1 MENKEFLKSNFGI
14 EIEFTGIT
22 RRKAAE
28 IVVEHLG
35 GSVEELHDYYKTLK
49 IIARDGRVWKIM
61 YDGSIKCQKRTG
73 GQKVS
78 ASSEYSVE
86 LVSPILTYEK
96 DMVDVQEMVRKLRKA
111 GAFSEQQNCTGIH
124 IHLDGRDHT
133 PKSIRNFMNI
143 IYSRNDLLYDAL
155 QIEQRR
161 MQFCKKMDESL
172 VHKMNRSKPT
182 TFNQIEDIWYQG
194 YGERRERHYHESRY
208 HFLNLHSLFNGCG
221 TVELRGFN
229 GTLHAGKIRSYIA
242 LSLAMNHQALSQKSA
257 SSKKPQI
264 ENPKFSMRT
273 WLNRIGFIGDD
284 FKNCREH
291 LCKHLEGSAA
301 WRFRR
306 AAQIKKVALSNPPSG
321 RPLLRWQ
328 KDSPLQTKAHTGEA
342 EGGKPLF
349 KKG

>member
-133 PKSIRNFMNI
+133 PKSIRNFINI

-306 AAQIKKVALSNPPSG
+306 VS
-321 RPLLRWQ
+321 
-328 KDSPLQTKAHTGEA
+328 
-342 EGGKPLF
+342 
-349 KKG
+349 

>member
-306 AAQIKKVALSNPPSG
+306 AS
-321 RPLLRWQ
+321 
-328 KDSPLQTKAHTGEA
+328 
-342 EGGKPLF
+342 
-349 KKG
+349 

>member
-1 MENKEFLKSNFGI
+1 MTSKDFLKSNFGI
-14 EIEFTGIT
+14 EIEITGIT
-22 RRKAAE
+22 RKKAAK
-28 IVVEHLG
+28 VVADHLEG
-35 GSVEELHDYYKTLK
+35 TIEEVHDHYKTLK
-49 IIARDGRVWKIM
+49 ITERDGRVWKIV

-86 LVSPILTYEK
+86 LVSPILTYER
-96 DMVDVQEMVRKLRKA
+96 DMESLQEMVRKLRKA

-133 PKSIRNFMNI
+133 PRSIRNFMNI

-161 MQFCKKMDESL
+161 MHYCKKMDESL
-172 VHKMNRSKPT
+172 VQKLNRRNPT
-182 TFNQIEDIWYQG
+182 TLNQIEDIWYQG
-194 YGERRERHYHESRY
+194 YGDRRERHYHESRY

-229 GTLHAGKIRSYIA
+229 GTLHAGKIRSYVA
-242 LSLAMNHQALSQKSA
+242 LSLAMNYQALTQKSA

-291 LCKHLEGSAA
+291 LCKHLDGSAA
-301 WRFRR
+301 WRFRT
-306 AAQIKKVALSNPPSG
+306 AA
-321 RPLLRWQ
+321 
-328 KDSPLQTKAHTGEA
+328 
-342 EGGKPLF
+342 
-349 KKG
+349 

>member
-1 MENKEFLKSNFGI
+1 
-14 EIEFTGIT
+14 
-22 RRKAAE
+22 
-28 IVVEHLG
+28 
-35 GSVEELHDYYKTLK
+35 
-49 IIARDGRVWKIM
+49 M
-61 YDGSIKCQKRTG
+61 YDGSINTQKRSG

-78 ASSEYSVE
+78 ASKEYSVE

-96 DMVDVQEMVRKLRKA
+96 DMTSLQEMVRKLRKA

-133 PKSIRNFMNI
+133 PRSIRNFMNI

-155 QIEQRR
+155 QIERRR
-161 MQFCKKMDESL
+161 MHYCKKMDQRL
-172 VHKMNRSKPT
+172 VERMNKKKPT
-182 TFNQIEDIWYQG
+182 TMKQIEDIWYQD
-194 YGERRERHYHESRY
+194 YSERRERHYHESRY

-229 GTLHAGKIRSYIA
+229 GTLHAGKIRSYVA
-242 LSLAMNHQALSQKSA
+242 LSLAMNHQALTQKSA

-291 LCKHLEGSAA
+291 LCKHLDGSAA
-301 WRFRR
+301 WRFRT
-306 AAQIKKVALSNPPSG
+306 AA
-321 RPLLRWQ
+321 
-328 KDSPLQTKAHTGEA
+328 
-342 EGGKPLF
+342 
-349 KKG
+349 

>member
-96 DMVDVQEMVRKLRKA
+96 DMVDVPEMVRKLRKA

-172 VHKMNRSKPT
+172 VHKMNRSRPT

-208 HFLNLHSLFNGCG
+208 HFLNLHSLFNGRG

-242 LSLAMNHQALSQKSA
+242 LSLAMNHQALTQKSA

-306 AAQIKKVALSNPPSG
+306 AA
-321 RPLLRWQ
+321 
-328 KDSPLQTKAHTGEA
+328 
-342 EGGKPLF
+342 
-349 KKG
+349 

>member
-1 MENKEFLKSNFGI
+1 MTSKDFLKSNFGI
-14 EIEFTGIT
+14 EIEMTGIT
-22 RRKAAE
+22 RKMAAK
-28 IVVEHLG
+28 VVADHLEG
-35 GSVEELHDYYKTLK
+35 TIEEVHDYYKTLK
-49 IIARDGRVWKIM
+49 ITERDGRVWKIM
-61 YDGSIKCQKRTG
+61 YDGSIKCQKKTG

-86 LVSPILTYEK
+86 LVSPILTYER
-96 DMVDVQEMVRKLRKA
+96 DMESLQEMVRKLRKA

-133 PKSIRNFMNI
+133 PRSIRNFMNI

-161 MQFCKKMDESL
+161 MHYCKKMDESL
-172 VHKMNRSKPT
+172 VQKLNRRKPT
-182 TFNQIEDIWYQG
+182 TLKQIEDIWYQG
-194 YGERRERHYHESRY
+194 YGDRRERHYHESRY

-229 GTLHAGKIRSYIA
+229 GTLHAGKIRSYVV
-242 LSLAMNHQALSQKSA
+242 LSLAMNHQALTQKSA
-257 SSKKPQI
+257 SSKKPQV

-291 LCKHLEGSAA
+291 LCKHLDGSAA
-301 WRFRR
+301 WRFRT
-306 AAQIKKVALSNPPSG
+306 AA
-321 RPLLRWQ
+321 
-328 KDSPLQTKAHTGEA
+328 
-342 EGGKPLF
+342 
-349 KKG
+349 

>member
-1 MENKEFLKSNFGI
+1 MLYISFRVIYVHDQRNTLNEKEESTMENKEFLKSNFGI

-208 HFLNLHSLFNGCG
+208 HFLNLHSLLNGC
-221 TVELRGFN
+221 
-229 GTLHAGKIRSYIA
+229 
-242 LSLAMNHQALSQKSA
+242 
-257 SSKKPQI
+257 
-264 ENPKFSMRT
+264 
-273 WLNRIGFIGDD
+273 
-284 FKNCREH
+284 
-291 LCKHLEGSAA
+291 
-301 WRFRR
+301 
-306 AAQIKKVALSNPPSG
+306 
-321 RPLLRWQ
+321 
-328 KDSPLQTKAHTGEA
+328 
-342 EGGKPLF
+342 
-349 KKG
+349 

>member
-1 MENKEFLKSNFGI
+1 MYMTKETHLNEKGENTMANKDFLKSNFGI

-22 RRKAAE
+22 RRKAAK
-28 IVVEHLG
+28 IVAEHLD
-35 GSVEELHDYYKTLK
+35 GSIEEVHDYYKTIK
-49 IIARDGRVWKIM
+49 ITVRDGRVWKIM

-78 ASSEYSVE
+78 ANSEYSVE

-96 DMVDVQEMVRKLRKA
+96 DMADLQEMVRKLRKA

-133 PKSIRNFMNI
+133 PRSIRNFMNI

-155 QIEQRR
+155 QIERRR
-161 MQFCKKMDESL
+161 MHYCKKMDKSL
-172 VHKMNRSKPT
+172 VERMNKKKPT
-182 TFNQIEDIWYQG
+182 TMKQIEDIWYQD
-194 YGERRERHYHESRY
+194 YSERRERHYHNSRY
-208 HFLNLHSLFNGCG
+208 NFLNLHSFFNGCG

-229 GTLHAGKIRSYIA
+229 NPNLHAGKIRSYVA
-242 LSLAMNHQALSQKSA
+242 LSLAINHQALTQKSA

-291 LCKHLEGSAA
+291 LCKHLDGSAA
-301 WRFRR
+301 WRFRT
-306 AAQIKKVALSNPPSG
+306 AA
-321 RPLLRWQ
+321 
-328 KDSPLQTKAHTGEA
+328 
-342 EGGKPLF
+342 
-349 KKG
+349 

>member
-264 ENPKFSMRT
+264 ENPKFFMRT

-306 AAQIKKVALSNPPSG
+306 AA
-321 RPLLRWQ
+321 
-328 KDSPLQTKAHTGEA
+328 
-342 EGGKPLF
+342 
-349 KKG
+349 

>member
-161 MQFCKKMDESL
+161 MQFCKKMDERL

-306 AAQIKKVALSNPPSG
+306 AS
-321 RPLLRWQ
+321 
-328 KDSPLQTKAHTGEA
+328 
-342 EGGKPLF
+342 
-349 KKG
+349 

>member
-1 MENKEFLKSNFGI
+1 MTSKDFLKSNFGI
-14 EIEFTGIT
+14 EIEMTGIT
-22 RRKAAE
+22 REKAAK
-28 IVVEHLG
+28 VVADHLEG
-35 GSVEELHDYYKTLK
+35 TIEEVHDYYKTLK
-49 IIARDGRVWKIM
+49 IIERDGRVWKIV
-61 YDGSIKCQKRTG
+61 YDGSIKCQKRTA

-86 LVSPILTYEK
+86 LVSPILTYER
-96 DMVDVQEMVRKLRKA
+96 DMESLQEMMRKLRKA

-133 PKSIRNFMNI
+133 PRSIRNFMNI

-161 MQFCKKMDESL
+161 MHYCKKMDQSL
-172 VHKMNRSKPT
+172 VERMNKKKPT
-182 TFNQIEDIWYQG
+182 TMKQIEDIWYQG
-194 YGERRERHYHESRY
+194 YSERRERHYHNSRY
-208 HFLNLHSLFNGCG
+208 NFLNLHSFFNGCG

-229 GTLHAGKIRSYIA
+229 NPNLHAGKIRSYVA
-242 LSLAMNHQALSQKSA
+242 LSLAINHQALTQKSA

-291 LCKHLEGSAA
+291 LCKHLDGSAA
-301 WRFRR
+301 WRFRT
-306 AAQIKKVALSNPPSG
+306 AA
-321 RPLLRWQ
+321 
-328 KDSPLQTKAHTGEA
+328 
-342 EGGKPLF
+342 
-349 KKG
+349 

>member
-1 MENKEFLKSNFGI
+1 MASKEFLKSNFGI
-14 EIEFTGIT
+14 EIEMTGIT
-22 RRKAAE
+22 RRKAAK
-28 IVVEHLG
+28 IVAEHLG
-35 GSVEELHDYYKTLK
+35 GSIEEVHDYYKTLK
-49 IIARDGRVWKIM
+49 IIERDGRVWKIV
-61 YDGSIKCQKRTG
+61 YDGSIKCQKRTA

-86 LVSPILTYEK
+86 LVSPILTYER
-96 DMVDVQEMVRKLRKA
+96 DMESLQEMVRKLRKA

-133 PKSIRNFMNI
+133 PRSIRNFMNI

-161 MQFCKKMDESL
+161 MHYCKKIDQSL
-172 VHKMNRSKPT
+172 VERMNKKKPIT
-182 TFNQIEDIWYQG
+182 MKQIEDIWYQG
-194 YGERRERHYHESRY
+194 YSERRERHYHNSRY
-208 HFLNLHSLFNGCG
+208 NFLNLHSFFNGCG

-229 GTLHAGKIRSYIA
+229 NPNLHAGKIRSYVA
-242 LSLAMNHQALSQKSA
+242 LSLAINHQSLIQKSA

-291 LCKHLEGSAA
+291 LCKHLDGSAA
-301 WRFRR
+301 WRFRT
-306 AAQIKKVALSNPPSG
+306 AA
-321 RPLLRWQ
+321 
-328 KDSPLQTKAHTGEA
+328 
-342 EGGKPLF
+342 
-349 KKG
+349 

>member
-1 MENKEFLKSNFGI
+1 MTSKDFLKSNFGI
-14 EIEFTGIT
+14 EIEMTGIT
-22 RRKAAE
+22 RKKAAK
-28 IVVEHLG
+28 VVADHLEG
-35 GSVEELHDYYKTLK
+35 TIEEVHDYYKTLK
-49 IIARDGRVWKIM
+49 ITERDGRVWKIV
-61 YDGSIKCQKRTG
+61 YDGSIKCQKRIG

-86 LVSPILTYEK
+86 LVSPILTYDR
-96 DMVDVQEMVRKLRKA
+96 DMESLQEMVRKLRKA

-133 PKSIRNFMNI
+133 PRSIRNFMNI

-161 MQFCKKMDESL
+161 MHYCKKMDESL
-172 VHKMNRSKPT
+172 VQKLNRKKPT
-182 TFNQIEDIWYQG
+182 TLKQIEDIWYQG
-194 YGERRERHYHESRY
+194 YGDRRERHYHESRY

-242 LSLAMNHQALSQKSA
+242 LSLAMNHQALTQKSA
-257 SSKKPQI
+257 SSKKPQV

-291 LCKHLEGSAA
+291 LCKHLDGSAA
-301 WRFRR
+301 WRFRT
-306 AAQIKKVALSNPPSG
+306 AA
-321 RPLLRWQ
+321 
-328 KDSPLQTKAHTGEA
+328 
-342 EGGKPLF
+342 
-349 KKG
+349 

>member
-86 LVSPILTYEK
+86 LVSPILTCEK

-306 AAQIKKVALSNPPSG
+306 AA
-321 RPLLRWQ
+321 
-328 KDSPLQTKAHTGEA
+328 
-342 EGGKPLF
+342 
-349 KKG
+349 

>member
-1 MENKEFLKSNFGI
+1 MTSKDFLKSNFGI
-14 EIEFTGIT
+14 EIEMTGIT
-22 RRKAAE
+22 RKKAAK
-28 IVVEHLG
+28 VVADHLEG
-35 GSVEELHDYYKTLK
+35 TIEEVHDYYKTLK
-49 IIARDGRVWKIM
+49 ITERGGRVWKIM
-61 YDGSIKCQKRTG
+61 YDGSIKCQKKTG

-86 LVSPILTYEK
+86 LVSPILTYER
-96 DMVDVQEMVRKLRKA
+96 DMESLQEMVRKLRKA

-133 PKSIRNFMNI
+133 PRSIRNFMNI

-161 MQFCKKMDESL
+161 MHYCKKMDESL
-172 VHKMNRSKPT
+172 VQKLNRRKPT
-182 TFNQIEDIWYQG
+182 TLKQIEDIWYQG
-194 YGERRERHYHESRY
+194 YGDRRERHYHESRY

-229 GTLHAGKIRSYIA
+229 GTLHAGKIRSYVV
-242 LSLAMNHQALSQKSA
+242 LSLAMNHQALTQKSA
-257 SSKKPQI
+257 SSKKPQV

-291 LCKHLEGSAA
+291 LCKHLDGSAA
-301 WRFRR
+301 WRFRT
-306 AAQIKKVALSNPPSG
+306 AA
-321 RPLLRWQ
+321 
-328 KDSPLQTKAHTGEA
+328 
-342 EGGKPLF
+342 
-349 KKG
+349 

>member
-242 LSLAMNHQALSQKSA
+242 LSLAMNHQALTQKSV

-306 AAQIKKVALSNPPSG
+306 AA
-321 RPLLRWQ
+321 
-328 KDSPLQTKAHTGEA
+328 
-342 EGGKPLF
+342 
-349 KKG
+349 

>member
-1 MENKEFLKSNFGI
+1 MTSKDFLKSNFGI
-14 EIEFTGIT
+14 EIEMTGIT
-22 RRKAAE
+22 RKKAAK
-28 IVVEHLG
+28 VVADHLEG
-35 GSVEELHDYYKTLK
+35 TIEEVHDYYKTLK
-49 IIARDGRVWKIM
+49 ITERDGRVWKIM
-61 YDGSIKCQKRTG
+61 YDGSIKCQKKTG

-86 LVSPILTYEK
+86 LVSPILTYER
-96 DMVDVQEMVRKLRKA
+96 DMESLQEMVRKLRKA

-133 PKSIRNFMNI
+133 PRSIRNFMNI

-161 MQFCKKMDESL
+161 MHYCKKMDESL
-172 VHKMNRSKPT
+172 VQKLNRRKPT
-182 TFNQIEDIWYQG
+182 TLKQIEDIWYQG
-194 YGERRERHYHESRY
+194 YGDRRERHYHESRY

-229 GTLHAGKIRSYIA
+229 GTLHAGKIRSYIV
-242 LSLAMNHQALSQKSA
+242 LSLAMNHQALTQKSA
-257 SSKKPQI
+257 SSKKPQV

-291 LCKHLEGSAA
+291 ANSV
-301 WRFRR
+301 F
-306 AAQIKKVALSNPPSG
+306 
-321 RPLLRWQ
+321 
-328 KDSPLQTKAHTGEA
+328 
-342 EGGKPLF
+342 
-349 KKG
+349 

>member
-1 MENKEFLKSNFGI
+1 MTSKVFLKSNFGI
-14 EIEFTGIT
+14 EIEMTGIT
-22 RRKAAE
+22 RKKAAK
-28 IVVEHLG
+28 VVADHLEG
-35 GSVEELHDYYKTLK
+35 TIEEVHDYYKTLK
-49 IIARDGRVWKIM
+49 ITERDGRVWKIV
-61 YDGSIKCQKRTG
+61 YDGSIKCQKRTA

-86 LVSPILTYEK
+86 LVSPILTYES
-96 DMVDVQEMVRKLRKA
+96 DMESLQEMVRKLRKA

-133 PKSIRNFMNI
+133 PRSIRNFMNI

-161 MQFCKKMDESL
+161 MHYCKKMDESL
-172 VHKMNRSKPT
+172 VQKLNRRKPT
-182 TFNQIEDIWYQG
+182 TLKQIEDIWYQG
-194 YGERRERHYHESRY
+194 YGDRRERHYHESRY

-229 GTLHAGKIRSYIA
+229 GTLHAGKIRSYVA
-242 LSLAMNHQALSQKSA
+242 LSLAMNHQALTQKSA
-257 SSKKPQI
+257 SSKKPQV

-291 LCKHLEGSAA
+291 LCKHLDGSAA
-301 WRFRR
+301 WRFRT
-306 AAQIKKVALSNPPSG
+306 AA
-321 RPLLRWQ
+321 
-328 KDSPLQTKAHTGEA
+328 
-342 EGGKPLF
+342 
-349 KKG
+349 

>member
-133 PKSIRNFMNI
+133 PKSIRNFINI

-306 AAQIKKVALSNPPSG
+306 AA
-321 RPLLRWQ
+321 
-328 KDSPLQTKAHTGEA
+328 
-342 EGGKPLF
+342 
-349 KKG
+349 